1 MATKTSTFLE
11 YMKLHLISINQDWED
26 AKNGL
31 DISDDEY
38 FESDSY
44 YQGAVDTMEHL
55 LSVATDIMNANE

>member
-1 MATKTSTFLE
+1 MDIKTNQFIE

-44 YQGAVDTMEHL
+44 YQGSVDTMEHL
-55 LSVATDIMNANE
+55 LSVVDDMMLS